1 MVEDGLRLLLHVPS
15 KPLIPSKL
23 VVGSRSWG
31 GTINMTYM
39 NITKTKK
46 IMTCRIA
53 RSFGLVARV
62 EGYTWV
68 VEELH
73 QCFS

>member
-1 MVEDGLRLLLHVPS
+1 
-15 KPLIPSKL
+15 
-23 VVGSRSWG
+23 VGSRSWG